1 MVLFS
6 HSTKLI
12 VLVIMIMILI
22 DVSVV
27 SSLAASQNNNNNNKN
42 AIQNNQMIVQ
52 TTATT
57 TLLPRALGEQ
67 QQQQQQQQHYN
78 ATDVMITSFQA
89 AENALTQARNEIKSG
104 GNLQDAISKINMAK
118 IQIEQYQLASLDLLS
133 NPVLQTARMHLLAAE
148 DAIKTKNIDKA
159 IAELN
164 TVSQLRLLHEQ
175 GMMLMK
181 LPMAGEMN
189 STFNSLEA
197 HLLAANEAV
206 NMEDFQKA
214 VAELKIAN
222 DNLYSH
228 QLSMIDFVN
237 SLFNNTRTHLKQSIS
252 FLKTEGGS
260 NADKAISELSIIDE
274 LIKRNEQGILMMIG
288 ISLANTTA
296 RNL

>member
-1 MVLFS
+1 MSKIVLFS
-6 HSTKLI
+6 HSTKVM
-12 VLVIMIMILI
+12 VLVIMMVILM

-27 SSLAASQNNNNNNKN
+27 SSLAASQNKNKN
-42 AIQNNQMIVQ
+42 TIQNNQMIVQ
-52 TTATT
+52 TTAT
-57 TLLPRALGEQ
+57 LLPTALEEQ
-67 QQQQQQQQHYN
+67 QQQQRYN
-78 ATDVMITSFQA
+78 ATDIMITSFHA
-89 AENALTQARNEIKSG
+89 AENLLTQARNEIKSS

-118 IQIEQYQLASLDLLS
+118 IRIEQYQLASLDLLS

-159 IAELN
+159 VAELN

-181 LPMAGEMN
+181 LPMTGEMN

-214 VAELKIAN
+214 VAELNIAN
-222 DNLYSH
+222 DYLYSH

-237 SLFNNTRTHLKQSIS
+237 SLFNNTRTHLKQSIN
-252 FLKTEGGS
+252 FLKAGGGS
-260 NADKAISELSIIDE
+260 NTDKAISELGIIDE
-274 LIKRNEQGILMMIG
+274 LVKRNEQGMLMMIG
-288 ISLANTTA
+288 ISSANATPRFT
-296 RNL
+296 NF